1 MFLLFGLKMQLYAV
15 LICMYDTICG
25 FVWSCIHLRQMG
37 WKWLFQLFSHGSCFC
52 MCTVLYSKSYIPS
65 TLNIDLIL
73 WHTQVIVCAVNVK
86 SWVISFT
93 YINPIPCHIRWI
105 KYVVAYVNFLFEFKA
120 VLALPKTAGSAQTHE
135 SISFI

>member
-86 SWVISFT
+86 SWLKSWVISFT
-93 YINPIPCHIRWI
+93 YQ
-105 KYVVAYVNFLFEFKA
+105 AYTLPHTCMCVCLPVYLDFIFEFKA
-120 VLALPKTAGSAQTHE
+120 VLAVPKTASPA
-135 SISFI
+135 